1 MELDQLLQE
10 LSNQPPCGEDM
21 SFSPEFDE
29 IQELRRQ
36 DDPTIAQGE
45 WVTTLKT
52 ADWPGV
58 LSSTGKILSQ
68 RSKDLRV
75 AGWWTE
81 ASAHVNSYGGL
92 ADGLRL
98 ARELCER
105 YWDALHPRLEG
116 SDAELRVG
124 SLTWLLG
131 QVNTLATALPVLQ
144 RGDLV
149 LSLADIEA
157 ARTRSATTDH
167 HSNDPSAPA
176 KPNADTVAKA
186 LRETPSARIAQMR
199 DDSLRAQTELAQ
211 LQAVVDAQLG
221 VDGPGFTAARRAL
234 EQAFHGLERLAR
246 DAGVGNSPAADA
258 AHAPDTPPGQ
268 QAAASTATGGSL
280 GGAPATR
287 AQALAQLRVVADFFR
302 RTEPHS
308 PVAYLADKAARW
320 GDMPL
325 HVWLRTVMKDPG
337 AITQLEEMLGVEPP
351 PSGDNAKY

>member
-1 MELDQLLQE
+1 MELDQLLQA

-81 ASAHVNSYGGL
+81 AHARVNSYGGL
-92 ADGLRL
+92 ADGLHL
-98 ARELCER
+98 VRELCER
-105 YWDALHPRLEG
+105 YWDAVHPRLEG
-116 SDAELRVG
+116 SDADLRVG

-131 QVNTLATALPVLQ
+131 QVNALATALPVLQ
-144 RGDLV
+144 RGDLA

-157 ARTRSATTDH
+157 ARTRPATADQ
-167 HSNDPSAPA
+167 HSHDPNALA
-176 KPNADTVAKA
+176 KPNTDTVAKA

-199 DDSLRAQTELAQ
+199 DDSLRAQTELAR

-221 VDGPGFTAARRAL
+221 VDGPGFTASRRAL
-234 EQAFHGLERLAR
+234 EQAAHGLERLAR
-246 DAGVGNSPAADA
+246 DAGVGKTLPLTRPTHLTQARANRPPPA
-258 AHAPDTPPGQ
+258 PP
-268 QAAASTATGGSL
+268 
-280 GGAPATR
+280 P
-287 AQALAQLRVVADFFR
+287 
-302 RTEPHS
+302 
-308 PVAYLADKAARW
+308 AARW
-320 GDMPL
+320 AAHLPPGTKP
-325 HVWLRTVMKDPG
+325 WRSCAWWPISSAAPSRTASWPTWPTRPRAG
-337 AITQLEEMLGVEPP
+337 ATCHCTCGC
-351 PSGDNAKY
+351 AR

>member
-10 LSNQPPCGEDM
+10 LSDQPPCGEDM
-21 SFSPEFDE
+21 SFSSEFDE

-98 ARELCER
+98 GRELCER
-105 YWDALHPRLEG
+105 YWDAVHPRLEG
-116 SDAELRVG
+116 NDAELRVG

-131 QVNTLATALPVLQ
+131 QVNALATALPVLQ
-144 RGDLV
+144 RGDLA
-149 LSLADIEA
+149 LSLANIEA
-157 ARTRSATTDH
+157 ARTRPASADH
-167 HSNDPSAPA
+167 HNDPNTPA
-176 KPNADTVAKA
+176 KPNAESVAKA
-186 LRETPSARIAQMR
+186 LRETPSSRIAQMR
-199 DDSLRAQTELAQ
+199 DDSLRAQAELAK
-211 LQAVVDAQLG
+211 LQAVVDARLG

-234 EQAFHGLERLAR
+234 EQAAHGLERLAR
-246 DAGVGNSPAADA
+246 DAGMGSDSAAGNAADTEPA
-258 AHAPDTPPGQ
+258 EGR
-268 QAAASTATGGSL
+268 QAEASATTGGSL
-280 GGAPATR
+280 GGVHATR

-302 RTEPHS
+302 RTKPHS

-325 HVWLRTVMKDPG
+325 HVWLRAVMKDTG
-337 AITQLEEMLGVEPP
+337 AITQLEEMPGVEPP
-351 PSGDNAKY
+351 GDRGN